1 MIDSRA
7 AAELARLESAA
18 AVVAQNL
25 VDLDDNAA
33 RHDLD
38 KRTLT
43 GRTASEWAKAKE
55 ALTRLW
61 ESYAQLT
68 KAITEARALRDR
80 PGPEFAHQ
88 VLGRS
93 ILLSTS
99 VVPLAQR
106 GLLGAGQVTRTC
118 TPGELLS
125 EMEASFATVADVVAR
140 AGDVWQR
147 LLARSAETA
156 TSLEHVR
163 SLVRRAGG
171 RTPQLDEADRRLKY
185 FTATMAS
192 DPLGVDE
199 AELTAIRALIERAD
213 AERTSAGELRDTLS
227 RRLADAHKLLAEISA
242 MERAVAKTASHA
254 ASRISGGPMTLADGP
269 DLRPDLMAIDALAA
283 AGHWAL
289 ISPRLAEWTRR
300 AQERRSTL
308 DEVAVRNDGL
318 LAARNELRGLFSSY
332 EAKARRRG
340 LDGTPALTAAA
351 ERVREVLY
359 TAPVDLAAAR
369 VAVTAY
375 QDALREA
382 AS

>member
-1 MIDSRA
+1 MTDPHA
-7 AAELARLESAA
+7 DAELARLEAAA

-25 VDLDDNAA
+25 IELDNSAA

-43 GRTASEWAKAKE
+43 GRTASEWAKAKD

-61 ESYAQLT
+61 DSYAQLT
-68 KAITEARALRDR
+68 KAITEARALRGT
-80 PGPEFAHQ
+80 PGPGFAHQ

-93 ILLSTS
+93 IVLSTS
-99 VVPLAQR
+99 VVPLTQR
-106 GLLGAGQVTRTC
+106 GLLGTGQVTRAC

-125 EMEASFATVADVVAR
+125 GMEAAFTTAADVVTR
-140 AGDVWQR
+140 AGETWQR
-147 LLARSAETA
+147 LLAGSGEAAAALENVRALLRRS
-156 TSLEHVR
+156 
-163 SLVRRAGG
+163 GG
-171 RTPQLDEADRRLKY
+171 RAASLDEADRRLTY

-192 DPLGVDE
+192 DPLGVTE
-199 AELTAIRALIERAD
+199 SELTAIRALIERAD

-227 RRLADAHKLLAEISA
+227 RRLAEAHKLLDEIA
-242 MERAVAKTASHA
+242 AAERAVAEIASRA
-254 ASRISGGPMTLADGP
+254 ASRISAGTVALIEGP

-283 AGHWAL
+283 AGHWGL

-300 AQERRSTL
+300 AEERRAQL

-318 LAARNELRGLFSSY
+318 LSARNELRGLFEAY
-332 EAKARRRG
+332 QAKASRRG
-340 LDGTPALTAAA
+340 LDGNVVLAAA
-351 ERVREVLY
+351 ADRVRELLY
-359 TAPVDLAAAR
+359 TAPVDLAAAS

-375 QDALREA
+375 QDALRAA

>member
-1 MIDSRA
+1 MIDRHA

-25 VDLDDNAA
+25 IDLDNNAA

-38 KRTLT
+38 QRTLT
-43 GRTASEWAKAKE
+43 GRTASEWARAKD

-80 PGPEFAHQ
+80 AGPEFAHQ
-88 VLGRS
+88 VLGAS
-93 ILLSTS
+93 ITLSTS
-99 VVPLAQR
+99 VVPLTQR
-106 GLLGAGQVTRTC
+106 GLLGAGQVTQTC

-125 EMEASFATVADVVAR
+125 EMESSFARVADVVAR

-147 LLARSAETA
+147 LLSRSAETA
-156 TSLEHVR
+156 ASLENVR
-163 SLVRRAGG
+163 SLVRRSGS

-185 FTATMAS
+185 FTATMSS

-227 RRLADAHKLLAEISA
+227 RRLADAHKLLDEIEA
-242 MERAVAKTASHA
+242 AERAAHFTAAHA
-254 ASRISGGPMTLADGP
+254 ASRISAGAAPIAEGP
-269 DLRPDLMAIDALAA
+269 DLRPDLMAVDALAA

-300 AQERRSTL
+300 AQERQAVL

-318 LAARNELRGLFSSY
+318 LSARNELRGLFESY
-332 EAKARRRG
+332 QAKAERRG
-340 LDGTPALTAAA
+340 LDSSPELAAA
-351 ERVREVLY
+351 AGRVRELLY